1 MIKILFFEMTIKN
14 KAKNTNSYIS
24 QAKYCLQKSKKNIP
38 AFPYYLGLIKF
49 DNFNKRG
56 KVKV

>member
-1 MIKILFFEMTIKN
+1 MTIKN
-14 KAKNTNSYIS
+14 KAKNTNSYIN